1 MEFGKRDLIT
11 NTLPS
16 RLLLNVLSD
25 GISARLRL
33 FKEAHFAKTRFFSS
47 PKKESVFAQMFYL
60 LEVSDQVCLN
70 ISTLSQMFL
79 RYCKIL

>member
-1 MEFGKRDLIT
+1 MEFSKRDLIT

-33 FKEAHFAKTRFFSS
+33 FKEAHFAKPRFFPP
-47 PKKESVFAQMFYL
+47 PKKRKAQRFYL
-60 LEVSDQVCLN
+60 LEVSDKVCLN
-70 ISTLSQMFL
+70 INFVSDVSQ
-79 RYCKIL
+79 IL